1 MRNIRRSWIMLDLS
15 IYDSQEE
22 CAWCPGC
29 GDFGILAALKQVLAE
44 LKLMPHEVVISSGI
58 GQAAKLPHYINV
70 NGFNG
75 LHGRAVPPAVGIKL
89 ANKNLKVI
97 IDSGDGDSYGEGGN
111 HLLHNIRRNI
121 DITHFVHDN
130 QIYGLT
136 KGQGSPTTDK
146 GQKTSMQFDGTN
158 IEAFRPLAFA
168 ITAGATFVARSF
180 SGDKEHLVE
189 IMKQAILHKGY
200 SLVDILQPCVTFN
213 HVNTFKWYKE
223 NTYKLEESYNSSDKF
238 EALKKAMEWED
249 RIPLG
254 VIYKEEKTEYTEAV
268 SYLTEGKPL
277 VDRQWKPQDAKR
289 FLEDFR

>member
-1 MRNIRRSWIMLDLS
+1 MLDLN
-15 IYDSQEE
+15 IYESHEE

-29 GDFGILAALKQVLAE
+29 GDFGILAALKQALAE
-44 LKLMPHEVVISSGI
+44 LNLLPHQVVISSGI

-89 ANKNLKVI
+89 VNKDLKVI
-97 IDSGDGDSYGEGGN
+97 INSGDGDSYGEGGN

-136 KGQGSPTTDK
+136 KGQGSPTTEK

-158 IEAFRPLAFA
+158 IEAFKPLAFA

-180 SGDKEHLVE
+180 SGDKEHLVG

-223 NTYKLEESYNSSDKF
+223 NTYKLDESYNPSDKF
-238 EALKKAMEWED
+238 EAIKKAMEWED
-249 RIPLG
+249 KIPLG
-254 VIYKEEKTEYTEAV
+254 VIYKEEKMEYTEEVAQL
-268 SYLTEGKPL
+268 SQGNTLL
-277 VDRQWKPQDAKR
+277 DRQWKPQDAVK

>member
-1 MRNIRRSWIMLDLS
+1 MLELN
-15 IYDSQEE
+15 IYDTQEE

-29 GDFGILAALKQVLAE
+29 GDFAILAALKQVLAE
-44 LKLMPHEVVISSGI
+44 LNIKPHEIVMASGI
-58 GQAAKLPHYINV
+58 GQAAKTPHYINV

-89 ANKNLKVI
+89 ANKDLKFI
-97 IDSGDGDSYGEGGN
+97 INSGDGDSYGEGGN

-146 GQKTSMQFDGTN
+146 GQKTSMQFEGTT
-158 IEAFRPLAFA
+158 IDAFRPLAFA
-168 ITAGATFVARSF
+168 ITAGATFIARSF
-180 SGDKEHLVE
+180 SGDKEHLVS

-200 SLVDILQPCVTFN
+200 SLVDILQPCITFN

-223 NTYKLEESYNSSDKF
+223 NTYKLNEGYNPTDKA
-238 EALKKAMEWED
+238 EAIKMAMEWD
-249 RIPLG
+249 NGIPLG
-254 VIYKEEKTEYTEAV
+254 VIYKEEREEYTDKV
-268 SYLTEGKPL
+268 SNITKDKPL
-277 VDRQWKPQDAKR
+277 THRHWEPQYAMR
-289 FLEDFR
+289 FMDDFR

>member
-1 MRNIRRSWIMLDLS
+1 MLDLN
-15 IYDSQEE
+15 IYETKEE

-29 GDFGILAALKQVLAE
+29 GDFAILAALKQVLAE
-44 LKLMPHEVVISSGI
+44 LDIKPHEIVMSSGI
-58 GQAAKLPHYINV
+58 GQAAKTPHYINV

-89 ANKNLKVI
+89 VNKDLKVI
-97 IDSGDGDSYGEGGN
+97 INSGDGDTYGEGGN

-146 GQKTSMQFDGTN
+146 GQKTSMQFEGTTVD
-158 IEAFRPLAFA
+158 AFRPLAFA

-180 SGDKEHLVE
+180 SGDKEHLMG
-189 IMKQAILHKGY
+189 IMKQAILHRGY
-200 SLVDILQPCVTFN
+200 ALVDILQPCVTFN

-223 NTYKLEESYNSSDKF
+223 NTYKLNEGYNPSGKA
-238 EALKKAMEWED
+238 EAIKMAMEWD
-249 RIPLG
+249 NGIPLG
-254 VIYKEEKTEYTEAV
+254 IIYKEDREEYTDKV
-268 SYLTEGKPL
+268 SYITKGKTL
-277 VDRQWKPQDAKR
+277 LNRQWEPQYAMSFMD
-289 FLEDFR
+289 DFR

>member
-1 MRNIRRSWIMLDLS
+1 MLDLN
-15 IYDSQEE
+15 IYESHEE

-29 GDFGILAALKQVLAE
+29 GDFGILAALKQALAE
-44 LKLMPHEVVISSGI
+44 LNLSPHEVVISSGI
-58 GQAAKLPHYINV
+58 GQAAKLPHYIHV

-89 ANKNLKVI
+89 VNKDLKVI
-97 IDSGDGDSYGEGGN
+97 INSGDGDSYGEGGN

-136 KGQGSPTTDK
+136 KGQGSPTTEK

-158 IEAFRPLAFA
+158 IEAFKPLAFA

-180 SGDKEHLVE
+180 SGDKEHLVG

-223 NTYKLEESYNSSDKF
+223 NTYKLDESYNSADKF
-238 EALKKAMEWED
+238 EAIKKAMEWED
-249 RIPLG
+249 KIPLG
-254 VIYKEEKTEYTEAV
+254 VIYKEEKIEYTEEVDQLA
-268 SYLTEGKPL
+268 EGKTL
-277 VDRQWKPQDAKR
+277 LDRQWKPQDAKR
-289 FLEDFR
+289 FLKDFR

>member
-1 MRNIRRSWIMLDLS
+1 MLDLN
-15 IYDSQEE
+15 IYDTHEE

-29 GDFGILAALKQVLAE
+29 GDFAILASLKQALSE
-44 LKLMPHEVVISSGI
+44 LKLEPHEVVIASGI
-58 GQAAKLPHYINV
+58 GQAAKLPHYIKA

-97 IDSGDGDSYGEGGN
+97 ISSGDGDSYGEGGN
-111 HLLHNIRRNI
+111 HLLHNMRKNI

-136 KGQGSPTTDK
+136 KGQGSPTTAK
-146 GQKTSMQFDGTN
+146 GQKTSMQLYGTTV
-158 IEAFRPLAFA
+158 EAFKPLAFA

-180 SGDKEHLVE
+180 SGDREHLVD

-223 NTYKLEESYNSSDKF
+223 NTYKLDENYNPKDKF
-238 EALKKAMEWED
+238 EALKKAMEWEEG
-249 RIPLG
+249 IPLG
-254 VIYKEEKTEYTEAV
+254 VLYKEEKIEYTDMLLKDISLA
-268 SYLTEGKPL
+268 
-277 VDRQWKPQDAKR
+277 DRNWKSKDAEK

>member
-1 MRNIRRSWIMLDLS
+1 MLDLN
-15 IYDSQEE
+15 IYDTHEE

-29 GDFGILAALKQVLAE
+29 GDFAILASLKQALSE
-44 LKLMPHEVVISSGI
+44 LKLEPHEVVIASGI
-58 GQAAKLPHYINV
+58 GQAAKLPHYIKV

-97 IDSGDGDSYGEGGN
+97 INSGDGDSYGEGGN
-111 HLLHNIRRNI
+111 HLLHNMRKNI

-136 KGQGSPTTDK
+136 KGQGSPTTAK
-146 GQKTSMQFDGTN
+146 GQKTSMQLYGTTV
-158 IEAFRPLAFA
+158 EAFKPLAFA

-180 SGDKEHLVE
+180 SGDREHLVD

-223 NTYKLEESYNSSDKF
+223 NTYKLDENYNPKDKF
-238 EALKKAMEWED
+238 EALKKAMEWEEG
-249 RIPLG
+249 IPLG
-254 VIYKEEKTEYTEAV
+254 VIYKEEKIEYTDMILKDISLA
-268 SYLTEGKPL
+268 
-277 VDRQWKPQDAKR
+277 DRNWKSKDAEK

>member
-1 MRNIRRSWIMLDLS
+1 MLDLN
-15 IYDSQEE
+15 IYETQEE

-29 GDFGILAALKQVLAE
+29 GDFAILAALKQVLAE
-44 LKLMPHEVVISSGI
+44 LEIKPHEIVVSSGI
-58 GQAAKLPHYINV
+58 GQAAKTPHYINV

-89 ANKNLKVI
+89 ANKDLKVI
-97 IDSGDGDSYGEGGN
+97 INSGDGDSYGEGGN

-146 GQKTSMQFDGTN
+146 GQKTSMQFEGTTVD
-158 IEAFRPLAFA
+158 AFKPLAFA

-180 SGDKEHLVE
+180 SGDKEHLVKV
-189 IMKQAILHKGY
+189 MKQAILHKGY

-213 HVNTFKWYKE
+213 HVNTFKWYKD
-223 NTYKLEESYNSSDKF
+223 NTYKLDESYDPSNKE
-238 EALKKAMEWED
+238 EALKMAMAWESG
-249 RIPLG
+249 IPLG
-254 VIYKEEKTEYTEAV
+254 IIYKEERIEYTEMV
-268 SYLTEGKPL
+268 SHILKGQSL
-277 VDRQWKPQDAKR
+277 INRQWEPHYAQK
-289 FLEDFR
+289 FMEDFM

>member
-1 MRNIRRSWIMLDLS
+1 MLD
-15 IYDSQEE
+15 IKMYDTHEE

-29 GDFGILAALKQVLAE
+29 GDFAILAALKEVLAE
-44 LKLMPHEVVISSGI
+44 LEMKPHEVVISSGI

-89 ANKNLKVI
+89 VNQDLKVI
-97 IDSGDGDSYGEGGN
+97 INSGDGDSYGEGGN

-158 IEAFRPLAFA
+158 VEAFRPLAFA
-168 ITAGATFVARSF
+168 LTAGATFVARSF
-180 SGDKEHLVE
+180 SGDKEHLKGV
-189 IMKQAILHKGY
+189 MKAAILHKGY
-200 SLVDILQPCVTFN
+200 ALVDILQPCVTFN

-223 NTYKLEESYNSSDKF
+223 NTYKLDESYDYNNKA
-238 EALKKAMEWED
+238 EAIKKAMEWD
-249 RIPLG
+249 NGIPLG
-254 VIYKEEKTEYTEAV
+254 IIYKEESPEYTEVV
-268 SYLTEGKPL
+268 SYLTQGKSL
-277 VDRQWKPQDAKR
+277 VQRQWEPENAKV
-289 FLEDFR
+289 FMEDFR

>member
-1 MRNIRRSWIMLDLS
+1 MLDIN
-15 IYDSQEE
+15 IYDTQEE

-29 GDFGILAALKQVLAE
+29 GDFAILAALKQALSE
-44 LKLMPHEVVISSGI
+44 LNLKPHEVVISSGI

-89 ANKNLKVI
+89 TNKELKVI
-97 IDSGDGDSYGEGGN
+97 INSGDGDSYGEGGN

-146 GQKTSMQFDGTN
+146 GQKTSMQFEGTTVD
-158 IEAFRPLAFA
+158 AFRPLAFA
-168 ITAGATFVARSF
+168 LTAGATFVARSF
-180 SGDKEHLVE
+180 SGDKEHLVN
-189 IMKQAILHKGY
+189 IMKQALLHKGY

-223 NTYKLEESYNSSDKF
+223 NTYKLDESYDYTNKV
-238 EALKKAMEWED
+238 EAIKKAMEWD
-249 RIPLG
+249 NGIPLG
-254 VIYKEEKTEYTEAV
+254 ILYKEENPEYIEV
-268 SYLTEGKPL
+268 ISHLTNGKPL
-277 VDRQWKPQDAKR
+277 VDRQWKPSDAKI
-289 FLEDFR
+289 FMDDFR

>member
-1 MRNIRRSWIMLDLS
+1 MLNLN
-15 IYDSQEE
+15 IYDTHEE

-29 GDFGILAALKQVLAE
+29 GDFAILAALKQALIE
-44 LKLMPHEVVISSGI
+44 LNLKPHEVVIASGI
-58 GQAAKLPHYINV
+58 GQAAKLPHYIKV

-89 ANKNLKVI
+89 ANKDLKVI
-97 IDSGDGDSYGEGGN
+97 INSGDGDSYGEGGN

-136 KGQGSPTTDK
+136 KGQGSPTTNR
-146 GQKTSMQFDGTN
+146 GQRTSMQFEGTTVD
-158 IEAFRPLAFA
+158 AFKPLAFA

-180 SGDKEHLVE
+180 SGDREHLLG

-200 SLVDILQPCVTFN
+200 SLVDILQPCISFN

-223 NTYKLEESYNSSDKF
+223 NTYKLDDTYNSNDKI
-238 EALKKAMEWED
+238 EALKKAMEWD
-249 RIPLG
+249 NGIPLG
-254 VIYKEEKTEYTEAV
+254 VIYKEEREDYTKIISEI
-268 SYLTEGKPL
+268 TNDKPL
-277 VDRQWKPQDAKR
+277 VDRVWSPLDAEK
-289 FLEDFR
+289 FMEDFK